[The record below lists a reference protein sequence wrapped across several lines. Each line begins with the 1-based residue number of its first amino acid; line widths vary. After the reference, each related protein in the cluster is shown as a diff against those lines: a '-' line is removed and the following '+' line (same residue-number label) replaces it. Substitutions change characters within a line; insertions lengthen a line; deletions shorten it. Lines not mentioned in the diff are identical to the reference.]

1 MPEENVQSRRGFL
14 KAGGLLGLGA
24 LSTTLAACSN
34 ADPFRN
40 PDGAGDPTSIVI
52 GSSVYYSSEIIAEIY
67 AQRLEAADF
76 TVTREFR
83 IGQREIYMPE
93 IESGN
98 IELFPEYL
106 GNLMQ
111 YFDKDNPARTKEE
124 IFAALQ
130 DVLPE
135 QIHALGM
142 APASDQDAYNV
153 TAEFA
158 KEHQLKTI
166 GDLKNL
172 GRTVRVGASS
182 EAKDRPYGAEGLK
195 RVYGIDTQFIP
206 IEDSGGPLTVKA
218 LVDGDVD
225 IANIY
230 TSDPAIEKN
239 GLITLEDP
247 ESLILPQNI
256 LAIGHDRITL
266 KAVSIVE
273 DVNRHLEQSELVALN
288 ARSIDEQLSAKGIAE
303 EWISATW

>member
-1 MPEENVQSRRGFL
+1 MSEEKVQSRRGFL

-24 LSTTLAACSN
+24 LTTTLAACSN

-40 PDGAGDPTSIVI
+40 PEGAGDPSSIVI

-67 AQRLEAADF
+67 AQRLEVADF
-76 TVTREFR
+76 IVTREFR

-106 GNLMQ
+106 GNLLQ
-111 YFDKDNPARTKEE
+111 YFDAENPARTKEE
-124 IFAALQ
+124 IFAALP

-135 QIHALGM
+135 QVHPLAM

-158 KEHQLKTI
+158 KEHDLESI
-166 GDLKNL
+166 GDLQKL
-172 GRTVRVGASS
+172 GRTIKVGASS

-195 RVYGIDTQFIP
+195 QVYGIDTQFVP

-218 LVDGDVD
+218 LLDGDVD

-230 TSDPAIEKN
+230 TADPAIKKN
-239 GLITLEDP
+239 NLVTLEDP
-247 ESLILPQNI
+247 ESLILPQNV
-256 LAIGHDRITL
+256 LAVGNDRITL

-273 DVNRHLEQSELVALN
+273 DVNRKLTQEDLIALN
-288 ARSIDEQLSAKGIAE
+288 ARSIDEQLSAKRIAE
-303 EWISATW
+303 DWIAATW